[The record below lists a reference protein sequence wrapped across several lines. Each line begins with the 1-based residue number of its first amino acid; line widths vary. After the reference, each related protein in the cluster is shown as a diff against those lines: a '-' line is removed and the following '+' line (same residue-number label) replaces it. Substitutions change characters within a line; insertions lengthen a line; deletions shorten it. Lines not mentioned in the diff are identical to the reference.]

1 MQGIESLP
9 YEVKTQPL
17 DVKGGIADYQQA
29 AKMLAEFGR
38 EGDIYI
44 VHAAEGET
52 VVPLEVLQ
60 ANPRMKNMIFKQM
73 KDMGLEPE
81 RYIVG
86 NQLNSLNPITGA
98 PEFFFKKL
106 WKGIKK
112 VFKKLAPIV
121 LPIVAPFLLPAMPL
135 AFAAGLG
142 SLTAGLAT
150 GQSFGD
156 SLKGAL
162 ITGGIAGAGNVL
174 AGGKFLGTAS
184 NPTGGGISSLNKAS
198 KFGFKGATLSPSK
211 IIQNAQGYGA
221 ALSAAKTSAGGV
233 GGGGTINMI
242 DGMPQGPVTSATRP
256 ISGGVVS
263 TAGNVPSKE
272 GFFTKY
278 FSPNRSSIQ
287 PATKLAK
294 AQAAAKEA
302 GTVLTDDAVSKIL
315 TSSPS
320 LVEKYTPL
328 AVAGLGA
335 TALVNPKPEQ
345 PTMPETVFDG
355 PSADELLRDDIT
367 SGRFQYAFDPAKF
380 FGNNPFYQ
388 TQANTPTTMPT
399 MVAGGGEIKGE
410 GTSTSDSIPAML
422 SDGEFVFNAKAVRGL
437 GNGDRKAGARKAYR
451 MMKQLEAMA

>member
-38 EGDIYI
+38 EGDVYI

-106 WKGIKK
+106 FKGIKK
-112 VFKKLAPIV
+112 IFKKLAPIV

-211 IIQNAQGYGA
+211 IMQNARGYGA
-221 ALSAAKTSAGGV
+221 ALSAAKNAGAVKPYTKLENVV
-233 GGGGTINMI
+233 GANT
-242 DGMPQGPVTSATRP
+242 
-256 ISGGVVS
+256 
-263 TAGNVPSKE
+263 NVPTNVPAKE
-272 GFFTKY
+272 GFLTKI
-278 FSPNRSSIQ
+278 FSPGRESISQ
-287 PATKLAK
+287 AGKLNK
-294 AQAAAKEA
+294 LNEVIEAAKLSGNPLSA
-302 GTVLTDDAVSKIL
+302 DAITALQTTAAKPPTL
-315 TSSPS
+315 FQQ
-320 LVEKYTPL
+320 YTPL

-335 TALVNPKPEQ
+335 TALVNPKAEQ
-345 PTMPETVFDG
+345 PEIPETPFDG
-355 PSADELLRDDIT
+355 PSADELLRDDIS
-367 SGRFQYAFDPAKF
+367 SGRFEYAFDPAQF

-388 TQANTPTTMPT
+388 TQANMSATMPK
-399 MVAGGGEIKGE
+399 MVAGGGEIKGA
-410 GTSTSDSIPAML
+410 GTPTSDSIPAML

-437 GNGDRKAGARKAYR
+437 GNGDRKAGAKKAYR
-451 MMKQLEAMA
+451 MMKQFEAMA